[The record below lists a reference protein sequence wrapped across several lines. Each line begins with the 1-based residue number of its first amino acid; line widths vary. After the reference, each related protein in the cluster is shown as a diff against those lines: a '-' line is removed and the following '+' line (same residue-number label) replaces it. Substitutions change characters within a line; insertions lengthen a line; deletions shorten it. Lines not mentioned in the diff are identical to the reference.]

1 MYLQSF
7 KEFKGK
13 LQQNNR
19 DIVVIMAHNAVLP
32 VSGILCK
39 RKLFYDPKTEAFRAA
54 QSGNAVLLSL
64 FLQQMKNSERTSALG
79 TAYITEDVIQG
90 TLQDLLIVATE
101 NGNLDCVKVL
111 LVEYGVNVDF
121 QNIKGET
128 PLIVASREGHVD
140 VVSFLVEHGADLNL
154 QCNAAGL
161 TALMTACVYNE
172 RDVVTFLVEHGAN
185 VNLQSKIGDT
195 ALVLFFCGIP
205 MYSHDDYCNVLSSL
219 IENGADVNA
228 CTHDNQTPLMMAS
241 RNGDVNA
248 VTFLVEHGANMDIQN
263 EDGDTALHY
272 AVTTR
277 GAKDNRYCVVEKLLN
292 LGAAQLYNNDHLT
305 PLLQASNIG
314 DNLMVDYFLKRAEYT
329 KKQRI
334 DALELLGAF
343 FATNFDPPVNYP
355 LDDDPPDDDPP
366 DDDPP
371 YRTPHTARAFH
382 YMKCGMTERFQ
393 DPSQPLFKQPMEP
406 IEAYLF
412 RKESQTL
419 EELARIKGDRCAIIM
434 EGLLIRERILG
445 TDSTALLE
453 PIRNVVQGGVHWNS
467 DLAICIGLYRHAI
480 KIAKHCNQPISR
492 DIRSIMLALDLKS
505 VILSQNEQKSTKIN
519 KSELELEFQKDF
531 VLELLEEIVLE
542 YEKQKR
548 TRRYESLK
556 YEFSDNSERVEM
568 LDVSIQV
575 VQIITK
581 FQYFKEAKMS
591 HVSGLLQKL
600 CNLNV
605 RDEFGNTLLHKAVYY
620 RFGGGFPCIDTVK
633 LLLNA
638 GINVNAIN
646 DEGKTPLHEAVKY
659 TPRPSNID
667 HVTNIL
673 EALLDGGAHHDFVNN
688 EGKTAKE
695 LARSDE
701 AHRILSQKK
710 LKLELKCIS
719 ARAVKKYGLSY
730 LGVVPKILEKYI
742 SMH

>member
-1 MYLQSF
+1 M
-7 KEFKGK
+7 
-13 LQQNNR
+13 
-19 DIVVIMAHNAVLP
+19 VIMAHNAVLP

-39 RKLFYDPKTEAFRAA
+39 RKFFNDPKKEAFRAA
-54 QSGNAVLLSL
+54 QSGDAVLLCEI
-64 FLQQMKNSERTSALG
+64 LQQMNNSERTSALE

-90 TLQDLLIVATE
+90 ILQDLLIVATE

-121 QNIKGET
+121 QNIKGKT
-128 PLIVASREGHVD
+128 PLMLASRTGHVD

-154 QCNAAGL
+154 QCNAMGL
-161 TALMTACVYNE
+161 TALMSACLYNE

-185 VNLQSKIGDT
+185 VNLQSKYGDT
-195 ALVLFFCGIP
+195 ALSLFLCGIP
-205 MYSHDDYCNVLSSL
+205 MYSDDNYCNVLSSL

-228 CTHDNQTPLMMAS
+228 GMYDNRTPLMMAS
-241 RNGDVNA
+241 TNGHINA
-248 VTFLVEHGANMDIQN
+248 VALLVEHGANMDIQD

-277 GAKDNRYCVVEKLLN
+277 EAKEGRYCVVEKLLN
-292 LGAAQLYNNDHLT
+292 LGAAQLYNNKHLT

-314 DNLMVDYFLKRAEYT
+314 DNLMVDDFLKRAEYT

-343 FATNFDPPVNYP
+343 FATNS
-355 LDDDPPDDDPP
+355 DPPDDDPP
-366 DDDPP
+366 DDDFPCFIP
-371 YRTPHTARAFH
+371 DTARAFH

-393 DPSQPLFKQPMEP
+393 DPSQPLFKQPIEP
-406 IEAYLF
+406 VEAYLF

-419 EELARIKGDRCAIIM
+419 EELARIEGDRCAIIM
-434 EGLLIRERILG
+434 EGLIIRERILG
-445 TDSTALLE
+445 TDNTALLH
-453 PIRNVVQGGVHWNS
+453 PIRGVVQYGVHWNF
-467 DLAICIGLYRHAI
+467 DFAICIGLYRHAI
-480 KIAKHCNQPISR
+480 KIAKHCNQPFGLET
-492 DIRSIMLALDLKS
+492 RSIMLALDLKN

-519 KSELELEFQKDF
+519 KDELELEFQKDF

-556 YEFSDNSERVEM
+556 YKFTSNSERGQM

-581 FQYFKEAKMS
+581 FKYFKEAKMS

-605 RDEFGNTLLHKAVYY
+605 RDESGNTLLHKAMDY
-620 RFGGGFPCIDTVK
+620 RLDGGFPCINTVK

-638 GINVNAIN
+638 GINVNATN
-646 DEGKTPLHEAVKY
+646 NKGDTPLHEAVKY
-659 TPRPSNID
+659 RPSSNDIHHLTD
-667 HVTNIL
+667 IL

-688 EGKTAKE
+688 EGKTAMD
-695 LARSDE
+695 LALTDE
-701 AHRILSQKK
+701 ARRILSEKE
-710 LKLELKCIS
+710 KLELKCIS
-719 ARAVKKYGLSY
+719 ARAVKKYGLLY